1 MKVNQLARLALSTT
15 AFAAILALAACG
27 GGGDGTT
34 TSSSTGG
41 GTTSS
46 GGSGDTGTQQ
56 VNNNPID
63 PYTGAP
69 AAGTLTTQISG
80 EVVSGPT
87 TGATVTAYVLN
98 SDGSN
103 GNAIGSAVTD
113 ANGDYAM
120 TLRQQPTGMI
130 RLVATDG
137 TFTSE
142 ADNSTQKNVS
152 MELVAPYVTTTL
164 DSFVITPLTHYAS
177 QRIRYLITQGNTL
190 AQAYTTASSAALSVL
205 TQADAIDGGVSHAG
219 VDYLSIVPGSSQDTL
234 NAYSDALKALEY
246 FDVEFDLPSHTGLRI
261 LIATTLAG
269 KDGVTDQNGNL
280 VDVGAWANGVWTD
293 DTPPTVTTM
302 TGGTSV
308 QDDVYN
314 IVVWMNEAQA
324 CASGSTAALYAR
336 FPGLTTIFPTLSCTT
351 VESNIN
357 AIKNLIPSNNRTTIQ
372 G

>member
-1 MKVNQLARLALSTT
+1 MKFNSFARLALTGTLLAS
-15 AFAAILALAACG
+15 ILSLAACG
-27 GGGDGTT
+27 GGGG
-34 TSSSTGG
+34 SSST
-41 GTTSS
+41 TTGSNGSS
-46 GGSGDTGTQQ
+46 TSTQP

-63 PYTGAP
+63 PYTNAP
-69 AAGTLTTQISG
+69 ATGSLTAQISG

-98 SDGSN
+98 ADGSN
-103 GNAIGSAVTD
+103 GNAIGSTVTD
-113 ANGDYAM
+113 ASGDYTM
-120 TLRQQPTGMI
+120 TLTQQPTGMI
-130 RLVATDG
+130 RLVATGG

-177 QRIRYLITQGNTL
+177 QRIPYLITQGKTL
-190 AQAYTTASSAALSVL
+190 AQAYTTASSAALSLV
-205 TQADAIDGGVSHAG
+205 TQADAIDGDTSHAG
-219 VDYLSIVPGSSQDTL
+219 VDYLSIVPGLAQDTL

-261 LIATTLAG
+261 LVATSLAG
-269 KDGVTDQNGNL
+269 KDGVVDQNGNP
-280 VDVGAWANGVWTD
+280 VNVGAWSSGVWTD
-293 DTPPTVTTM
+293 DITPTVATM

-314 IVVWMNEAQA
+314 IVVWMNEVQA
-324 CASGSTAALYAR
+324 CTSNSTAALYAR
-336 FPGLTTIFPTLSCTT
+336 FPSLTTIFPTLSCTT
-351 VESNIN
+351 IESDMN
-357 AIKNLIPSNNRTTIQ
+357 AITNLIPTNSRTTIQ